1 MPNNNSIRLSAQHY
15 PNYEVYNIISKSLS
29 DLEIE
34 RDYFINLLG
43 TDNLGNG
50 TVIVSPIVQNLGAY
64 TFSVTSIF
72 RGIIN
77 KYKRKFDD
85 YEHTGYSDI
94 ITD

>member
-1 MPNNNSIRLSAQHY
+1 MPNNNLIQLNAQHY
-15 PNYEVYNIISKSLS
+15 PNYDVYNVFSKSLS
-29 DLEIE
+29 DLEFE
-34 RDYFINLLG
+34 RDYFIDLLG

-50 TVIVSPIVQNLGAY
+50 TVIISPIVQNLGIY
-64 TFSVTSIF
+64 TFSITSIF